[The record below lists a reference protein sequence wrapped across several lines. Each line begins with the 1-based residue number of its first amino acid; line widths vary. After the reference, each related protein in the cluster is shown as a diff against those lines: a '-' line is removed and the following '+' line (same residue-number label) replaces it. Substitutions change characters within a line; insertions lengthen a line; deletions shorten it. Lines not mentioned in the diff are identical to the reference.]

1 VQRTLRSFERESKQL
16 RAEAQRGNPPATRSV
31 YARAGGQSRREPHL
45 HGFYEHLLAKGK
57 TKRLA
62 LMAVARKLLHA
73 IYGML
78 FRSGKS
84 HDGARVYQLPAP
96 LATPT
101 PLAQHTT

>member
-1 VQRTLRSFERESKQL
+1 M
-16 RAEAQRGNPPATRSV
+16 PALV
-31 YARAGGQSRREPHL
+31 ASRREPHL

>member
-16 RAEAQRGNPPATRSV
+16 RAEAQRGNHH
-31 YARAGGQSRREPHL
+31 PHL
-45 HGFYEHLLAKGK
+45 HGSYEHLLAKGK

-78 FRSGKS
+78 FRSGKP